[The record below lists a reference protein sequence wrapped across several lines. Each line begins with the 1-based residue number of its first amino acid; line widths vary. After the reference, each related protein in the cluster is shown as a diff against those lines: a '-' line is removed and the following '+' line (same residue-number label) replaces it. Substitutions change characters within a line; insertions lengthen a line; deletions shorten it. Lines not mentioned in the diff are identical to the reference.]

1 MTLNPSTQSRTR
13 GLTHSPEPLL
23 MLAVISCCCSVVKLC
38 PTLGDHMDCS
48 MPGFSVHHYL
58 SEFAQTVS
66 LYLLPSLCVCV
77 CVCVCVSSVAQSC
90 PTLFDPMD
98 CSPPDSSVRGAS
110 PGKNTEMGCHV
121 LLQGIFRTQ
130 GFWYYYYFFQFLKN

>member
-77 CVCVCVSSVAQSC
+77 CVCVCVCPQLLSRVQLFLTQWTVARQTPLSA
-90 PTLFDPMD
+90 
-98 CSPPDSSVRGAS
+98 G
-110 PGKNTEMGCHV
+110 
-121 LLQGIFRTQ
+121 LLQARILKWVAMSSSRESSEPRDGIIIIFSN
-130 GFWYYYYFFQFLKN
+130 F